1 MIEVKELRSGY
12 GKREVIHGASV
23 CFEKGKLISIIGA
36 NGCGKSTLLKS
47 IVGVIPIV
55 GGIVSVDGEDAC
67 KMPRNSVARRIGY
80 LSQGRSTPQ
89 MTVAELVLCGRF
101 PYLSYPKR
109 YKEQDRKIAIAAMER
124 VGISHLADCPLG
136 ELSGGMRQNAY
147 LAMALA
153 QETDYILLDE
163 PTTYLDIAHQ
173 LELMKILTS
182 LAREGRSVVTVMH
195 DLPMAFEFS
204 DEIVA
209 MSDGRVIAQDTPFS
223 LYGSGIIQECFGVC
237 LGKADERG
245 GYFYRYK

>member
-12 GKREVIHGASV
+12 GKKEVIHGVSAH
-23 CFEKGKLISIIGA
+23 FEKGKLVSIIGA

-47 IVGVIPIV
+47 IVGVIPLV
-55 GGIVSVDGEDAC
+55 SGAVSVDGEDAL
-67 KMPRNSVARRIGY
+67 KMSRRCVSRRIGY
-80 LSQGRSTPQ
+80 LSQGRETPQ

-101 PYLSYPKR
+101 PYLSYPKK
-109 YKEQDRKIAIAAMER
+109 YKEQDRKIARAAMER
-124 VGISHLADCPLG
+124 VGISHLADHPLS

-147 LAMALA
+147 IAMALA

-182 LAREGRSVVTVMH
+182 LAREGRGVVAVMH

-204 DEIVA
+204 DEIVV
-209 MSDGRVIAQDTPFS
+209 MSDGCVIAQDTPFS
-223 LYGSGIIQECFGVC
+223 LHESGIIQRCFGLE
-237 LGKADERG
+237 LGKTDERG
-245 GYFYRYK
+245 EYFYRYK